1 MRLESYKMVL
11 RIVTFSTG
19 LITAIGVVLNS
30 LFLPLTGIT
39 AGMLIL
45 YAAKQRVE
53 ERDRD
58 ERTTLINLKAAQAT
72 LSIAVIIMA
81 FAGLSLILLSR
92 EGFLDYEQMGFYLA
106 IQALMIMSAKAFF
119 DWYYKNRLGG

>member
-58 ERTTLINLKAAQAT
+58 ERTTLINLKAAQVT
-72 LSIAVIIMA
+72 LSIAVVIMA

-92 EGFLDYEQMGFYLA
+92 EGLLDYEQMGVYLA